1 MSQRIPFALGII
13 LIAVLSVS
21 IVATIDWLGSVH
33 SDPEFFVGVD
43 FAYSN
48 NVDDLKNLVDKV
60 KDYTNLF
67 VLGSVNMTFN
77 RAVLDES
84 CDYIYEAGLYFIVL
98 FTDTSL
104 YRDRPDS
111 TVYEALFWIYEARE
125 KYGDKFLGVYRYDE
139 PGGNQ
144 LDDAPY
150 ALLNR
155 TEAVAYSTYTNAS
168 MHYVDYLSILI
179 RYYKYTSDEV
189 FTADYGLYWF
199 DYKAGYNA
207 IFAEFGWNQSR
218 PLHIALCRSAAKA
231 HNKDWGAI
239 VTWTYNDTRYLE
251 SGDELYSDLKLAY
264 DSGAKYTIVFSYP
277 TIGPYGTLLDEHF
290 DALKNFWDYTRNNPY
305 SRGVNEAKVA
315 YVLPKNYGFGFR
327 RADDTIWGLWDADEL
342 SEKVWSDVNKLIAQY
357 GSQLDVVYDDPEFID
372 AVKSRYDRLFFWNQT
387 LS

>member
-1 MSQRIPFALGII
+1 MSQRTPFALGII

-48 NVDDLKNLVDKV
+48 NVDDLKDLVDKV

-67 VLGSVNMTFN
+67 VLGSVDMTFN

-98 FTDTSL
+98 FTDTL
-104 YRDRPDS
+104 QYRQPNS

-155 TEAVAYSTYTNAS
+155 TEAVAYGTYTNAS
-168 MHYVDYLSILI
+168 MHYVDYLSIHI

-218 PLHIALCRSAAKA
+218 SLHIALCRSAAKA

-239 VTWTYNDTRYLE
+239 VTWEYTDEPYLE
-251 SGDELYSDLKLAY
+251 SGEELYDDMILAY
-264 DSGAKYTIVFSYP
+264 KTGAKYVVVFDYP
-277 TIGPYGTLLDEHF
+277 KIEQYGILTEDHF
-290 DALKNFWDYTRNNPY
+290 DALEDFWNYVNSNPQEHGVI
-305 SRGVNEAKVA
+305 RGEVA
-315 YVLPKNYGFGFR
+315 YVLPQDYGFGFR
-327 RADDTIWGLWDADEL
+327 NAEDTIWGLWNADDL
-342 SEKVWSDVNKLIAQY
+342 SQKVWDDTNTLIDQY
-357 GSQLDVVYDDPEFID
+357 GSRLDIVYND
-372 AVKSRYDRLFFWNQT
+372 AEVMDALRSRYNKLFFWNQT
-387 LS
+387 IS